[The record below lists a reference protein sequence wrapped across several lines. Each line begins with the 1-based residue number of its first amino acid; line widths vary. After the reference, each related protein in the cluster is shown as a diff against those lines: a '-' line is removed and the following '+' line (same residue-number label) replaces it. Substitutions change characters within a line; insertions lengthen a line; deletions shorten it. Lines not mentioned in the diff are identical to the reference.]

1 MSTKTTSG
9 VKQIRI
15 RDNASEFK
23 PYSFADCFVIKTDK
37 IISAERAAIIAIEN
51 GPKWVTPLM
60 ALRNL
65 IVAPFGI
72 KTSAPLDKNQK
83 AIGMF
88 PIVHKSDD
96 KLVLGFDDKHL
107 NFRIVIEVENIH
119 SNTFVYSSTYVQTHN
134 ILGKAY
140 LFMVKPFHKLIV
152 AQSLSLVAKEN

>member
-1 MSTKTTSG
+1 
-9 VKQIRI
+9 
-15 RDNASEFK
+15 
-23 PYSFADCFVIKTDK
+23 
-37 IISAERAAIIAIEN
+37 
-51 GPKWVTPLM
+51 M

-65 IVAPFGI
+65 IVTPFGI
-72 KTSAPLDKNQK
+72 KTSAPFDENQK

-88 PIVHKSDD
+88 PIVYKSDD

-107 NFRIVIEVENIH
+107 NFRIVIEVENVH

-152 AQSLSLVAKEN
+152 AQSLALVAKEN